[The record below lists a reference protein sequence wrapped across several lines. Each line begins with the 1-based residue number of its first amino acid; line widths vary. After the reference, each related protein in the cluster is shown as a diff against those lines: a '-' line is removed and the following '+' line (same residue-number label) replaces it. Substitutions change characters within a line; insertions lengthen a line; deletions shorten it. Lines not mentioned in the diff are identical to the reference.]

1 MSWYLV
7 LIFVTHLSI
16 PNAVMVQ
23 KNYTYLGQHQIKY
36 YLHLFLMA
44 KRKSTVGNRKSQSRV
59 KRFGIILA
67 KIVVWF
73 VLVTVIWTL
82 AYRFINPPFTLLMVQ
97 RNWERKDKNKP
108 SKTEKEWVDFEE
120 ISDNMKR
127 AAVSAEDQLF
137 LKHMG
142 FDIKAIEKAYATNA
156 KKKNKKIIGG
166 STISQQTAKNVF
178 LWPGRSYIRK
188 GFEAYFTLL
197 IELLWSKERILEVYL
212 NVIEM
217 GDGIYGAEAAAQ
229 AYYGKSCRNLTRSQ
243 AALIAACFPNPL
255 RWTPK
260 KPTRYIKH
268 KQYLIMRNMKRLGP
282 LDF

>member
-1 MSWYLV
+1 
-7 LIFVTHLSI
+7 
-16 PNAVMVQ
+16 
-23 KNYTYLGQHQIKY
+23 
-36 YLHLFLMA
+36 MA
-44 KRKSTVGNRKSQSRV
+44 KRKSPSPKKQPLF
-59 KRFGIILA
+59 KKIAIITGKVIL
-67 KIVVWF
+67 WF
-73 VLVTVIWTL
+73 VLVTVLWVL
-82 AYRFINPPFTLLMVQ
+82 AYRFINPPITWLMVQ
-97 RNWERKDKNKP
+97 RNSERKAEGKEGKI
-108 SKTEKEWVDFEE
+108 EKKWVKFED

-142 FDIKAIEKAYATNA
+142 FDIKAIEKAYASNA
-156 KKKNKKIIGG
+156 KGKKIKGG
-166 STISQQTAKNVF
+166 STIPQQTAKNVF

-197 IELLWSKERILEVYL
+197 IEVLWSKERILEVYL

-229 AYYGKSCRNLTRSQ
+229 AYYGKSCTNLKRGE
-243 AALIAACFPNPL
+243 AALIAACFPNPR

-260 KPTRYIKH
+260 KPTGYIRH
-268 KQYLIMRNMKRLGP
+268 KQYLIMRNMRRLGP

>member
-1 MSWYLV
+1 
-7 LIFVTHLSI
+7 
-16 PNAVMVQ
+16 
-23 KNYTYLGQHQIKY
+23 
-36 YLHLFLMA
+36 MA
-44 KRKSTVGNRKSQSRV
+44 KRTNKSTTKPSLF
-59 KRFGIILA
+59 KRIAIILT
-67 KIVVWF
+67 KVLLWF
-73 VLVTVIWTL
+73 VLFSVIWVL
-82 AYRFINPPFTLLMVQ
+82 AYRFINPPITPLMVQ
-97 RNWERKDKNKP
+97 RNWERAEKDLPAKAERK
-108 SKTEKEWVDFEE
+108 WVDFED

-142 FDIKAIEKAYATNA
+142 FDIKAMENAYANNA
-156 KKKNKKIIGG
+156 KGKKIKGG

-229 AYYGKSCRNLTRSQ
+229 AYYGKSCTNLKRGE
-243 AALIAACFPNPL
+243 AALIAACFPNPR

-260 KPTRYIKH
+260 KPTNYIRH
-268 KQYLIMRNMKRLGP
+268 RQYLIMRNMRRLGP

>member
-1 MSWYLV
+1 
-7 LIFVTHLSI
+7 
-16 PNAVMVQ
+16 
-23 KNYTYLGQHQIKY
+23 
-36 YLHLFLMA
+36 MA
-44 KRKSTVGNRKSQSRV
+44 KRKPSSPKKQPLF
-59 KRFGIILA
+59 KKIAIITGKVIL
-67 KIVVWF
+67 WF
-73 VLVTVIWTL
+73 VLVTVLWVL
-82 AYRFINPPFTLLMVQ
+82 AYRFINPPITWLMVQ
-97 RNWERKDKNKP
+97 RNSERKAEGKEGKI
-108 SKTEKEWVDFEE
+108 EKKWVKFED

-142 FDIKAIEKAYATNA
+142 FDIKAIEKAYASNA
-156 KKKNKKIIGG
+156 KGKKIKGG

-197 IELLWSKERILEVYL
+197 IEVLWSKERILEVYL

-229 AYYGKSCRNLTRSQ
+229 AYYGKSCTNLKRGE
-243 AALIAACFPNPL
+243 AALIAACFPNPR

-260 KPTRYIKH
+260 KPTGYIRH
-268 KQYLIMRNMKRLGP
+268 KQYLIMRNMRRLGP